1 MKRTPALLVAP
12 VCLALT
18 LAACSGGGSSADSD
32 GPVELTFWH
41 GYTEADGDV
50 LEQIVDDFNAAHDGE
65 ITITTQVNPWDV
77 IDDTFL
83 PALSADNGPEIVAMP
98 AERLPVYADRGAFV
112 ELDDFY
118 ADDEATPDLNAGALD
133 MVTVD
138 GTAYGVP
145 TGFVPLTM
153 FYNKALLDAAGV
165 AVPTTWDEWV
175 AAAQALTVDENG
187 DGTPEQYGLALAD
200 HATVGN
206 GVWPTLFYG
215 NGGGIVEDGEAVID
229 SPENAETLEFWHDAV
244 AAGKISPTGV
254 DGVSGDSLFS
264 SGRVAMY
271 IGGPWMA
278 SVSEE
283 NGIDYGI
290 APVPA
295 GPEEQAASAIG
306 VSMAL
311 TRQADQAQ
319 QAAAQE
325 FFSFFLSREESVAWA
340 LGSGWPPLR
349 TDIAADEVD
358 ENPVVAAL
366 TEQAELGRPLLP
378 GVVNSTDVLTA
389 VDDLTQ
395 RAMAGEPVD
404 DLLAQAQTAIQA
416 ALDD

>member
-1 MKRTPALLVAP
+1 MKRIPALVVAP

-18 LAACSGGGSSADSD
+18 LAACSSGGSSDSD

-175 AAAQALTVDENG
+175 AAARALTVDENG

-215 NGGGIVEDGEAVID
+215 NGGAVVEDGKAVID

-244 AAGKISPTGV
+244 TAGKISPTGV

-271 IGGPWMA
+271 VGGPWMA
-278 SVSEE
+278 TVSEE

-290 APVPA
+290 APIPA

-319 QAAAQE
+319 QEAAQE
-325 FFSFFLSREESVAWA
+325 FFSYFLSREESVAWA

-349 TDIAADEVD
+349 TDVTADEVD

-404 DLLAQAQTAIQA
+404 ELLAQAQTAIQA

>member
-1 MKRTPALLVAP
+1 MKRIPALVAAP
-12 VCLALT
+12 VALALFS
-18 LAACSGGGSSADSD
+18 LSACSGDSASDTD

-112 ELDDFY
+112 DLDDFY
-118 ADDEATPDLNAGALD
+118 DADASTPDLNTGALD

-138 GTAYGVP
+138 GTRYGVP

-153 FYNKALLDAAGV
+153 FYNKALFDAAGV
-165 AVPTTWDEWV
+165 EVPTTWDEWV
-175 AAAQALTVDENG
+175 TAAEALTVDQDG

-206 GVWPTLFYG
+206 GVWPSLFYG
-215 NGGGIVEDGEAVID
+215 NGGAVVEDGKAVID
-229 SPENAETLEFWHDAV
+229 SPENAETLEFWHDAIT
-244 AAGKISPTGV
+244 AGKISPTGV
-254 DGVSGDSLFS
+254 DGVSGDGLFS

-283 NGIDYGI
+283 NGVDYGI
-290 APVPA
+290 APIPA

-311 TRQADQAQ
+311 TEQADQAQ
-319 QAAAQE
+319 QEAAQE
-325 FFSFFLSREESVAWA
+325 FFSYFLSQEQATTWA

-349 TDIAADEVD
+349 TDIASADVA

-366 TEQAELGRPLLP
+366 TEQAELGRPLLA

-389 VDDLTQ
+389 VDNLTQ

-404 DLLAQAQTAIQA
+404 ALLAEAQTAIQS

>member
-1 MKRTPALLVAP
+1 MKRIPSLVA
-12 VCLALT
+12 ASLT
-18 LAACSGGGSSADSD
+18 LALVSLTACSSDGSSDAD

-65 ITITTQVNPWDV
+65 ITITTQVNPWAV

-112 ELDDFY
+112 DLDDFY
-118 ADDEATPDLNAGALD
+118 DADEATPALNTGALD

-138 GTAYGVP
+138 GTRYGVP

-153 FYNKALLDAAGV
+153 FYNKALFDAAGV
-165 AVPTTWDEWV
+165 EVPTTWDEWV
-175 AAAQALTVDENG
+175 TAAEALTVDQDG

-206 GVWPTLFYG
+206 GVWPSLFYG
-215 NGGGIVEDGEAVID
+215 NGGAIVEDGKAVVD
-229 SPENAETLEFWHDAV
+229 SPENAETLEFWHDAIT
-244 AAGKISPTGV
+244 AGKISPTGV
-254 DGVSGDSLFS
+254 DGVSGDGLFS
-264 SGRVAMY
+264 SGRAAMY

-278 SVSEE
+278 TVSEE
-283 NGIDYGI
+283 NGVDYGI
-290 APVPA
+290 APIPA
-295 GPEEQAASAIG
+295 GPQEQAASAIG

-311 TRQADQAQ
+311 TEQADQAQ
-319 QAAAQE
+319 QEAAQE
-325 FFSFFLSREESVAWA
+325 FFSYFLSQQEATTWA

-349 TDIAADEVD
+349 TDVPASDVA

-366 TEQAELGRPLLP
+366 TEQAALGRPLLP

-389 VDDLTQ
+389 VDTLTQ
-395 RAMAGEPVD
+395 RAMAGDPVD
-404 DLLAQAQTAIQA
+404 ALLAEAQTAVQA

>member
-1 MKRTPALLVAP
+1 MKRTPALIVVPA
-12 VCLALT
+12 VLALG
-18 LAACSGGGSSADSD
+18 LSACSGTSSAEPD

-50 LEQIVDDFNAAHDGE
+50 LEQIVDDFNAAHEGE
-65 ITITTQVNPWDV
+65 IEVSTQVNPWDV
-77 IDDTFL
+77 IDDTLL
-83 PALSADNGPEIVAMP
+83 PALSAGDGPQIVAMP

-112 ELDDFY
+112 DLSDYYDS
-118 ADDEATPDLNAGALD
+118 ADATASINPGALD

-138 GTAYGVP
+138 GAAYGVP
-145 TGFVPLTM
+145 TGFVPISM
-153 FYNKALLDAAGV
+153 FYNKALFQAAGV
-165 AVPTTWDEWV
+165 EVPTTWDEWV
-175 AAAQALTVDENG
+175 AAAEATTIDSNG

-215 NGGGIVEDGEAVID
+215 NGGDVVQDGEAVID
-229 SPENAETLEFWHDAV
+229 SPENAETLAFWHDAV
-244 AAGKISPTGV
+244 TNGKISPTGV
-254 DGVSGDSLFS
+254 DGVSGDGLFS

-271 IGGPWMA
+271 IAGPWMA
-278 SVSEE
+278 SIAVE

-295 GPEEQAASAIG
+295 GPQAQESSAIG
-306 VSMAL
+306 VAMAL
-311 TRQADQAQ
+311 TSESDQAQ
-319 QAAAQE
+319 QDAAQE
-325 FFSFFLSREESVAWA
+325 FFSYFLSRDEATAWA

-349 TDIAADEVD
+349 TDISVDEVD

-389 VDDLTQ
+389 VDNLTQ
-395 RAMAGEPVD
+395 RAMAGEPIEG
-404 DLLAQAQTAIQA
+404 LLEQAQADIDA
-416 ALDD
+416 ALEN

>member
-1 MKRTPALLVAP
+1 
-12 VCLALT
+12 
-18 LAACSGGGSSADSD
+18 
-32 GPVELTFWH
+32 
-41 GYTEADGDV
+41 
-50 LEQIVDDFNAAHDGE
+50 
-65 ITITTQVNPWDV
+65 
-77 IDDTFL
+77 
-83 PALSADNGPEIVAMP
+83 
-98 AERLPVYADRGAFV
+98 
-112 ELDDFY
+112 
-118 ADDEATPDLNAGALD
+118 
-133 MVTVD
+133 
-138 GTAYGVP
+138 
-145 TGFVPLTM
+145 
-153 FYNKALLDAAGV
+153 
-165 AVPTTWDEWV
+165 
-175 AAAQALTVDENG
+175 
-187 DGTPEQYGLALAD
+187 
-200 HATVGN
+200 
-206 GVWPTLFYG
+206 
-215 NGGGIVEDGEAVID
+215 VEDGEAVID
-229 SPENAETLEFWHDAV
+229 SPENAETLEFWHDAIT
-244 AAGKISPTGV
+244 AGKISPTGV

-278 SVSEE
+278 TVSEE

-290 APVPA
+290 APIPA
-295 GPEEQAASAIG
+295 GPEAQAASAIG

-319 QAAAQE
+319 QQAAQE